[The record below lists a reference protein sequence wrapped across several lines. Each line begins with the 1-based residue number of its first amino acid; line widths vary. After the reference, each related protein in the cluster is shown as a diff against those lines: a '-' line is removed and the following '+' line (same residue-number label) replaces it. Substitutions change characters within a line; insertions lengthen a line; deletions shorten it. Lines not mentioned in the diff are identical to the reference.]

1 MSRFYCFVL
10 CIIMHCTIIDL
21 QGSDSMFLR
30 KSLSNGKIYLSFVQG
45 YRDENGKVKQKTVQ
59 KLGYLEDLKSKYDDP
74 ISHFKEIAKLKSN
87 EEIREYT
94 IKNLNTKTIDDN
106 SHPKNL
112 GYIIL
117 KKVYD
122 ELKISSVLN
131 NKQSTLNIKYSLD
144 DIMKLLIFSRILYPA
159 SKNETYNNKDIFFER
174 FDFSLKDLYRSLDY
188 FEPLKDLIIKSI
200 WNNTKD
206 SYKRNTSIT
215 YYDTTNYY
223 FEISYNDDDLIDEF
237 GNILEKGSRKKG
249 PSKEHRKTPII
260 GMGLLMDKDGIPLSY
275 DLFPGNESEKL
286 MMRPTLKKTK
296 SKFDINRTI
305 IVADRGQNTSDN
317 TVFIAGKNDDVHT
330 NHDGYVYGQSII
342 ASDKEFKTWALDQSG
357 FTNDFIY
364 DEEGKLITYKE
375 PVKDENGNIL
385 RYEDKPVIFKHKS
398 RVYAKKVQIKKDN
411 KRNITY
417 QIYQKQMVYYS
428 KKYADKQKH
437 ERELAIKK
445 AEELIKNPGKYTQ
458 ATSYGCTKYINNI
471 RFNEETGEIP
481 NGLELSLKIDK
492 IQDEEKYDGYYSIVT
507 SEKNLTDKEIRNIY
521 KGLWKIEESFKIT
534 KSDLETRPV
543 FVWTKEHIEAHF
555 LTCFISLVIL
565 RLIESKTK
573 RRYSTTSIIN
583 SLKKYTSNN
592 LEHDIYMQNFIND
605 VIKDLSNIY
614 DIDLSRKY
622 LTLSE
627 IKKILNF

>member
-1 MSRFYCFVL
+1 
-10 CIIMHCTIIDL
+10 
-21 QGSDSMFLR
+21 MFLR
-30 KSLSNGKIYLSFVQG
+30 KSISHGKIYLSFVQG
-45 YRDENGKVKQKTVQ
+45 YRDENGKVKQKTIE
-59 KLGYLEDLKSKYDDP
+59 KLGYLDDLKKKFNNP
-74 ISHFKEIAKLKSN
+74 IEHFQGIAKEKSS
-87 EEIREYT
+87 EQIKEYT
-94 IKNLNTKTIDDN
+94 IKNLNTKTIDDD

-112 GYIIL
+112 GYVIL

-122 ELKISSVLN
+122 ELGISSILN
-131 NKQSTLNIKYSLD
+131 QKQSSLNIKYSLNA
-144 DIMKLLIFSRILYPA
+144 IMKLLVFSRILYPS
-159 SKNETYNNKDIFFER
+159 SKNETFNNKDVFFEK
-174 FDFSLKDLYRSLDY
+174 FDFSLKDLYRSLDH
-188 FEPLKDLIIKSI
+188 FESLKNEIVKSI

-206 SYKRNTSIT
+206 SYKRDTSIS

-223 FEISYNDDDLIDEF
+223 FEISYNDEDLIDEN

-260 GMGLLMDKDGIPLSY
+260 GMGLLMDKNGIPLSY

-296 SKFDINRTI
+296 RQFDIDRTI

-317 TVFIAGKNDDVHT
+317 TVFIAGKNDDKHT

-342 ASDKEFKTWALDQSG
+342 GADKEFKTWALNQEG
-357 FTNDFIY
+357 FVNDFIY
-364 DEEGKLITYKE
+364 DDEGNKITFKDAI
-375 PVKDENGNIL
+375 KDENGNIL
-385 RYEDKPVIFKHKS
+385 RYENKPIIFKHKS

-411 KRNITY
+411 KRNVNY
-417 QIYQKQMVYYS
+417 LIYQKQMVYYS
-428 KKYADKQKH
+428 KKYAEKQKH

-445 AEELIKNPGKYTQ
+445 AEDLIKNPGKYTQ

-471 RFNEETGEIP
+471 RFDEETGEVP
-481 NGLELSLKIDK
+481 KGLELSLKLDK
-492 IQDEEKYDGYYSIVT
+492 IKEEEKYDGYYSIVT
-507 SEKNLTDKEIRNIY
+507 SEKNLTDKEIRDIY

-555 LTCFISLVIL
+555 LTCFISLIIL
-565 RLIESKTK
+565 RLIEYKTNRK
-573 RRYSTTSIIN
+573 YSTSSIID
-583 SLKKYTSNN
+583 SLKKYNSNN
-592 LEHDIYMQNFIND
+592 LEHDIYLQNFTND
-605 VIKDLSNIY
+605 VIKNLSDIY
-614 DIDLSRKY
+614 NIDLSRKY

>member
-1 MSRFYCFVL
+1 MFVKQNKSHKGIL
-10 CIIMHCTIIDL
+10 LTYTI
-21 QGSDSMFLR
+21 
-30 KSLSNGKIYLSFVQG
+30 G
-45 YRDENGKVKQKTVQ
+45 YRKNGKVKHKNIETI
-59 KLGYLEDLKSKYDDP
+59 GYLEDLKKQYNDP
-74 ISHFKEIAKLKSN
+74 ISHFKEIAKQRSN
-87 EEIREYT
+87 SEIHELV
-94 IKNLNTKTIDDN
+94 IKNLKSKTIDDN
-106 SHPKNL
+106 SHSKNL

-131 NKQSTLNIKYSLD
+131 NKQSSLNIKYSLNN
-144 DIMKLLIFSRILYPA
+144 IMKLLVFSRILCPA
-159 SKNETYNNKDIFFER
+159 SKNETYNNKDIFFEK

-188 FEPLKDLIIKSI
+188 FESLKDDIIKSI
-200 WNNTKD
+200 WDNTKD
-206 SYKRNTSIT
+206 SYNRNTSIT

-223 FEISYNDDDLIDEF
+223 FEISYNDEDLIDEN

-286 MMRPTLKKTK
+286 MMRPALKKIK

-342 ASDKEFKTWALDQSG
+342 GADKEFKTWALDQTE
-357 FTNDFIY
+357 FINDFIY
-364 DEEGKLITYKE
+364 DDDGNLVTYKE
-375 PVKDENGNIL
+375 AIKDENGNIL

-398 RVYAKKVQIKKDN
+398 RFYAKKVQIKKDN
-411 KRNITY
+411 KRNVNY

-428 KKYADKQKH
+428 KKYADRQKH
-437 ERELAIKK
+437 ERELAVKK
-445 AEELIKNPGKYTQ
+445 AEDLIKNPGKYTQ

-481 NGLELSLKIDK
+481 NGLELSLKSDK
-492 IQDEEKYDGYYSIVT
+492 IKEEAKYDGYYSIVT
-507 SEKNLTDKEIRNIY
+507 SEKNLTDKEIRDIY

-543 FVWTKEHIEAHF
+543 YVWTKEHIEAHF

-565 RLIESKTK
+565 RLIEFKTEK
-573 RRYSTTSIIN
+573 KYSTKSIIN

-592 LEHDIYMQNFIND
+592 LEHDIYIQNFTND
-605 VIKDLSNIY
+605 VIKDLSSVYNV
-614 DIDLSRKY
+614 DLSRKY

-627 IKKILNF
+627 IKKFLNF